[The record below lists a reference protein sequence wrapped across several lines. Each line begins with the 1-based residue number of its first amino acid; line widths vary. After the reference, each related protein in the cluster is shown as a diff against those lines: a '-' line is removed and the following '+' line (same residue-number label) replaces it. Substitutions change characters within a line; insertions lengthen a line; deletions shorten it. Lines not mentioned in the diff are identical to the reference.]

1 MQTFYNFKS
10 AYYVIFP
17 DHWFIDK
24 TWEIDLKQT
33 VNQCFKHHSKTSDSE
48 LSI

>member
-33 VNQCFKHHSKTSDSE
+33 E
-48 LSI
+48 SINVLNITVKLLIQS